1 MNRVALVNMPWSSLS
16 YGSIALGILKRM
28 LRRAKIPADIFNLN
42 LDLARRMDLNIYTSF
57 AMNPLP
63 GEWMFSQH
71 LFGQFGSRELKNSLS
86 DLLQDPVFQ
95 RRAKAHF
102 KHIPPELEDKCNQAI
117 TEFIEESLTSISW
130 ERYAV
135 AGLTSV
141 FGQHVSSLLF
151 AKKLKEKHPEIKIVF
166 GGANVQGDMGAATL
180 NAFDWVDYVVDGEG
194 EEVFPALVKNI
205 LENKP
210 YEKLPGVS
218 LRKNGQVFLHS
229 GPPPMYPM
237 NKAPIPDFTEYFRDI
252 RASGLSDVIEP
263 HLLFESSRGCWW
275 GEKAHCTFCGLN
287 GGLMKYRSKPA
298 RRVMREVTSQSR
310 RYKTFML
317 EAVDNILDTESF
329 STFLPW
335 IAERNLDVELFYEIK
350 SGMDRRQM
358 DLLDAAGITNVQP
371 GIESLNTQVLK
382 LMRKGVTAIQNVQTL
397 RLCQEKK
404 MRVSWAILYGFPGE
418 TRQHYEESLE
428 TAALISHLHPPLSV
442 LRIILQRFSPYH
454 FDAERFGIK
463 NIRPGA
469 LYEFIYPKT
478 KVDLDKLAFYFDYS
492 VDGMTDNPESY
503 IKPVRDFAARWQA
516 AFANSKIRFTC
527 RRGAGFLELNDN
539 RPLKPDAKIGNPRK
553 TILKGLTMD
562 VFLFC
567 DSIQSIRAVTRYVAE
582 RSKELQPEQVA
593 ERIVNDLVSRKLM
606 MREKDRCLSLATPYS
621 SLSH

>member
-1 MNRVALVNMPWSSLS
+1 
-16 YGSIALGILKRM
+16 
-28 LRRAKIPADIFNLN
+28 
-42 LDLARRMDLNIYTSF
+42 
-57 AMNPLP
+57 
-63 GEWMFSQH
+63 
-71 LFGQFGSRELKNSLS
+71 
-86 DLLQDPVFQ
+86 
-95 RRAKAHF
+95 
-102 KHIPPELEDKCNQAI
+102 
-117 TEFIEESLTSISW
+117 
-130 ERYAV
+130 
-135 AGLTSV
+135 
-141 FGQHVSSLLF
+141 
-151 AKKLKEKHPEIKIVF
+151 
-166 GGANVQGDMGAATL
+166 
-180 NAFDWVDYVVDGEG
+180 
-194 EEVFPALVKNI
+194 
-205 LENKP
+205 
-210 YEKLPGVS
+210 
-218 LRKNGQVFLHS
+218 
-229 GPPPMYPM
+229 
-237 NKAPIPDFTEYFRDI
+237 
-252 RASGLSDVIEP
+252 
-263 HLLFESSRGCWW
+263 
-275 GEKAHCTFCGLN
+275 
-287 GGLMKYRSKPA
+287 
-298 RRVMREVTSQSR
+298 
-310 RYKTFML
+310 
-317 EAVDNILDTESF
+317 
-329 STFLPW
+329 
-335 IAERNLDVELFYEIK
+335 
-350 SGMDRRQM
+350 MDRRQM